1 MNNAA
6 EISNWQLVV
15 MGGWL
20 MIPIALCS
28 LLGIAY
34 ALELVL
40 SLRRSKILPR
50 TLSEDLRAAMQRQ
63 DVAGA
68 RALCEATPCALS
80 SAVMAGLSEA
90 QVADWD
96 HVERAIEDAGAREI
110 TRFRRKVRPL
120 RVISEIC
127 PLLGLLGTIQGMM
140 GAFQSVSA
148 SGGQMGKTEMFAGD
162 IFVALVTTAAGLVVA
177 IPALFFFYSFSKKV
191 DSIASELEDTL
202 NELFALIR
210 PRSPN
215 AIALSKAERA
225 EPQGTH

>member
-34 ALELVL
+34 ALELVF
-40 SLRRSKILPR
+40 SLRRSKILPKK
-50 TLSEDLRAAMQRQ
+50 LADELREAFQRN
-63 DVAGA
+63 DPASA
-68 RALCEATPCALS
+68 RALCEEHPCPLTNTIL
-80 SAVMAGLSEA
+80 AGLHEA
-90 QVADWD
+90 DVAPDWD
-96 HVERAIEDAGAREI
+96 HVERALEDAGARELSRI
-110 TRFRRKVRPL
+110 RRRVRPL

-148 SGGQMGKTEMFAGD
+148 SGGQLGKTEMFAGD

-177 IPALFFFYSFSKKV
+177 IPALFFFYSFSKRV
-191 DSIASELEDTL
+191 DSIAEDLEDAI
-202 NELFALIR
+202 NDLFAILR
-210 PRSPN
+210 PSFAPRKP
-215 AIALSKAERA
+215 L
-225 EPQGTH
+225 